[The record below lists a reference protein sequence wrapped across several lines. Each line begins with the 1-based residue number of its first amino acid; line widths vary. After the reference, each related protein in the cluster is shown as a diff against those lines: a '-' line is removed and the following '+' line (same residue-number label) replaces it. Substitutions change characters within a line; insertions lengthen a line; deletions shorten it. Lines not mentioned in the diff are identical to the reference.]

1 MPDETQRIVDLVTK
15 LWSTGKAEFAE
26 QLYRTNAQRSDPNQP
41 EPIHGVQEIL
51 RFVGEV
57 RTGFPD
63 FKLEVNEAVR
73 DGDKLAAEWTGT
85 GTHQGDF
92 LGVAPTGR
100 RIQIS
105 GMAINRV
112 ENGQIAEERI
122 YFDRLKLLEQLGV
135 AAGTQSQ
142 TKSAAG

>member
-1 MPDETQRIVDLVTK
+1 MPDDTQRIVDLVTK
-15 LWSTGKAEFAE
+15 LWSTGKAEVAE
-26 QLYRTNAQRSDPNQP
+26 QLYGTNAQRSDPNQP
-41 EPIHGVQEIL
+41 GPIHGMQGIL
-51 RFVGEV
+51 SYVAEV

-63 FKLEVNEAVR
+63 FKLEVNTAVR

-85 GTHQGDF
+85 GTHQGEF
-92 LGVAPTGR
+92 QGIAPTGR

-122 YFDRLKLLEQLGV
+122 YFDRLGLFEQLGV
-135 AAGTQSQ
+135 AVGAQSQ
-142 TKSAAG
+142 TKTAAG